1 MADQN
6 CLNNEDELVSE
17 LSGDNQIDSNIEMEN
32 QIETKMENVVEIF
45 SVYQGSETD
54 DIKVNVDNTNN
65 IISATLKQQ
74 WFNSTDE
81 FPAVGS
87 KNLIYVDK
95 STKAIYTWNSE
106 TVSYDRI
113 VQDWTQIES
122 INGGN
127 A

>member
-45 SVYQGSETD
+45 SVYDGSETD

>member
-45 SVYQGSETD
+45 SVYDGSETD

-106 TVSYDRI
+106 TVAYDRI

>member
-6 CLNNEDELVSE
+6 CLNNEDELISE

-45 SVYQGSETD
+45 SVYNGSETD
-54 DIKVNVDNTNN
+54 DITVNVDNTNN

>member
-1 MADQN
+1 MANQN

-54 DIKVNVDNTNN
+54 DITVNVDNTNN

>member
-45 SVYQGSETD
+45 SVYDGSETD
-54 DIKVNVDNTNN
+54 DITVNVDNTNN